1 MSKNSKMEL
10 VYHVPKYVKV
20 MVTATNLVGFLLV
33 VKLYN
38 APEMAERPIVFMAVS
53 LKQGT

>member
-1 MSKNSKMEL
+1 MGL
-10 VYHVPKYVKV
+10 AFVYHVPKYVTV

-38 APEMAERPIVFMAVS
+38 APDIAERPIVFMAVS

>member
-53 LKQGT
+53 LKHGT